1 MSRIL
6 ARISLVPAIVAMA
19 VLLACGS
26 GPSSDSQ
33 AGGGNATG
41 TPTPAVRSLYP
52 LTVPTGDGRSITI
65 AQAPQRI
72 VSLSPGATEML
83 FAIGAG
89 GQIAGTDRFSDYPEA
104 AKALPKLEYTNTN
117 VEALV
122 ALRPDLVIAAGRQ
135 RSLVPVF
142 EQAGLKVLPMEE
154 PSSIA
159 GVVNRI
165 RMMGQITDH
174 AGEADTLASSLE
186 QRVAAVAEQ
195 LTSVAAGPRVYHEVD
210 PKLYAAAPNSFV
222 GDVYTV
228 LKAQNIVPK
237 GDNPYPQVSAE
248 SIISADPQVII
259 AGNRLP
265 EGAPAEIKRRPGWNV
280 VSAVKNDRVY
290 EVEDNL
296 ISRPGPRV
304 VDALEQLARQIY
316 PDLIR

>member
-1 MSRIL
+1 L
-6 ARISLVPAIVAMA
+6 ALAMVAMA
-19 VLLACGS
+19 FVLACGS
-26 GPSSDSQ
+26 GSSTDSS
-33 AGGGNATG
+33 AGDADATA
-41 TPTPAVRSLYP
+41 TPAVRSHYP
-52 LTVPTGDGRSITI
+52 LTLPAGDGRSITLT
-65 AQAPQRI
+65 QAPQRI
-72 VSLSPGATEML
+72 VSLSPGATEIL

-89 GQIAGTDRFSDYPEA
+89 GQVAGTDRFSDYPEA

-117 VEALV
+117 IEALV

-135 RSLVPVF
+135 RNLVPVF

-159 GVVNRI
+159 GVVDRI
-165 RMMGQITDH
+165 RMMGQVTDH
-174 AGEADTLASSLE
+174 TGEAEALASSLE
-186 QRVAAVAEQ
+186 QRVAAVTERIS
-195 LTSVAAGPRVYHEVD
+195 SVTTGPRVYHEVD

-228 LKAQNIVPK
+228 LKAQNIVPL
-237 GDNPYPQVSAE
+237 GDNPYPQISAE

-259 AGNRLP
+259 VGNRLP
-265 EGAPAEIKRRPGWNV
+265 EGAPAEVKRRPGWSV
-280 VSAVKNDRVY
+280 VSAVKNNRIY

-316 PDLIR
+316 PDQFR

>member
-1 MSRIL
+1 MSRIMSRVSLGL
-6 ARISLVPAIVAMA
+6 AVVAA
-19 VLLACGS
+19 VLFVACGS
-26 GPSSDSQ
+26 GSSSEPETG
-33 AGGGNATG
+33 AGSVVG

-52 LTVPTGDGRSITI
+52 LTVPAGEGDSVTFTR
-65 AQAPQRI
+65 APQRI
-72 VSLSPGATEML
+72 VSLSPGATEVL

-89 GQIAGTDRFSDYPEA
+89 GQIVGTDRFSDYPEA

-117 VEALV
+117 IEALV

-135 RSLVPVF
+135 RNLVPVF
-142 EQAGLKVLPMEE
+142 EQAGLTVLPMEE

-174 AGEADTLASSLE
+174 AGEAEELASSLE
-186 QRVAAVAEQ
+186 QRVAAVTEKI
-195 LTSVAAGPRVYHEVD
+195 TSVSTGPRIYHEVD
-210 PKLYAAAPNSFV
+210 PKPYAAAPNSFI

-237 GDNPYPQVSAE
+237 GDNPYPQISAE
-248 SIISADPQVII
+248 SIISADPEVII
-259 AGNRLP
+259 VGHRLP
-265 EGAPAEIKRRPGWNV
+265 EGAPGEVKRRPGWSV
-280 VSAVKNDRVY
+280 VSAVKNDRIY
-290 EVEDNL
+290 GVEDNL

-316 PDLIR
+316 PDQFR

>member
-1 MSRIL
+1 MSRTKLRVSLTL
-6 ARISLVPAIVAMA
+6 AMIAVAF
-19 VLLACGS
+19 VVACGS
-26 GPSSDSQ
+26 GSSTDSTTNNG
-33 AGGGNATG
+33 AGA
-41 TPTPAVRSLYP
+41 TPTPAVRSQFP
-52 LTVPTGDGRSITI
+52 LTVPAGEGRTITLT
-65 AQAPQRI
+65 QAPQRI
-72 VSLSPGATEML
+72 VSLSPGVTEVL

-89 GQIAGTDRFSDYPEA
+89 GQVAGTDRFSDFPEA

-165 RMMGQITDH
+165 RVMGQVTDH
-174 AGEADTLASSLE
+174 GNEAENLASSLE
-186 QRVAAVAEQ
+186 QRVAAVTERI
-195 LTSVAAGPRVYHEVD
+195 SSIAAGPRVYHEVD
-210 PKLYAAAPNSFV
+210 PKLFAAAPNSFV

-237 GDNPYPQVSAE
+237 GDNPYPQISAE

-259 AGNRLP
+259 VGNRLP
-265 EGAPAEIKRRPGWNV
+265 ESAPTEIKRRPGWNV
-280 VSAVKNDRVY
+280 VSAVKNDRIY

-316 PDLIR
+316 PDQFR